1 MCHDILHECRS
12 TKLIYH
18 HIQRIGRFIVVTLAV
33 LAPLAAYG
41 QEPFSRIEI
50 SGGPTFNV
58 KEGNVT
64 EERIHR
70 FWSPGRGGELSFLTP
85 FYLGDAEA
93 GVAIHR
99 YDAIGSDVPSFDA
112 ILVYFGWGFN
122 WELVPGLF
130 WYNGVRIGNNRMS
143 FDEDT
148 FPGIKNE
155 SEFLLGGQTRATFHV
170 FRHTGIFASAQMTQ
184 TYTFIRFRTLY
195 ISAGLTTSLST
206 PGWLR
211 SFLR

>member
-1 MCHDILHECRS
+1 
-12 TKLIYH
+12 LIYH
-18 HIQRIGRFIVVTLAV
+18 HIHCIGRFIVVALAV
-33 LAPLAAYG
+33 LAPLAAHG

-70 FWSPGRGGELSFLTP
+70 FWSPGRGGELSLLTP

-93 GVAIHR
+93 GVSIHR

-130 WYNGVRIGNNRMS
+130 WYNGLRIGNNRMS

-184 TYTFIRFRTLY
+184 TYTFVRFRTLY

-206 PGWLR
+206 PDWLR